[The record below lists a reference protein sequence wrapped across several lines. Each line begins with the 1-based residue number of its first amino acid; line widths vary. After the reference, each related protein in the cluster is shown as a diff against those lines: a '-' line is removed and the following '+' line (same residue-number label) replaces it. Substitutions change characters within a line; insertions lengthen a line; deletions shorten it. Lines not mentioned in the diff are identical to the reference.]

1 MICTVSIRNNSKEV
15 FKLARFNTKKIAG
28 LGLITAM
35 VIVLQFVGSF
45 IKFGPFSI
53 SLVLIPIV
61 VGAALYGWQSGIW
74 LGLVFGVIVLIS
86 GDAAAFL
93 AVNPLGTIVT
103 VIIKGIAAGAASGAV
118 YGLLK
123 KVNKY
128 FAVAVSAIVC
138 PLANT
143 GVFLIGCKLFFMP
156 LITEWAAG
164 AGFNDNVG
172 LYMIVGLVG
181 LNFVFEMLVNIL
193 LSPIILR
200 LINLGSR
207 KRI

>member
-1 MICTVSIRNNSKEV
+1 M
-15 FKLARFNTKKIAG
+15 ARLETKRIAG
-28 LGLITAM
+28 LGLITAL

-61 VGAALYGWQSGIW
+61 VGAALYGWKSGIW
-74 LGLVFGVIVLIS
+74 LGFVFGVVVLLS
-86 GDAAAFL
+86 GDASAFL

-103 VIIKGIAAGAASGAV
+103 VTVKGIAAGAAAGVV
-118 YGLLK
+118 YSLLK

-128 FAVAVSAIVC
+128 LAVAVSAIAC
-138 PLANT
+138 PLVNT

-156 LITEWAAG
+156 LITEWAAR
-164 AGFNDNVG
+164 AGMGDNVA
-172 LYMIVGLVG
+172 LWMIVGLVG

>member
-1 MICTVSIRNNSKEV
+1 M
-15 FKLARFNTKKIAG
+15 ARLETKRIAG
-28 LGLITAM
+28 LGLITAL

-61 VGAALYGWQSGIW
+61 VGAALYGWKSGIW
-74 LGLVFGVIVLIS
+74 LGFVFGVVVLLS
-86 GDAAAFL
+86 GDASAFL
-93 AVNPLGTIVT
+93 AVNPLGTIIT
-103 VIIKGIAAGAASGAV
+103 VIIKGIAAGAAAGVV
-118 YGLLK
+118 YSLLK
-123 KVNKY
+123 KANKY
-128 FAVAVSAIVC
+128 LAVAVSAIAC
-138 PLANT
+138 PLVNT

-156 LITEWAAG
+156 LITEWATG
-164 AGFNDNVG
+164 AGMGDNVA
-172 LYMIVGLVG
+172 LWMIVGLVG

>member
-1 MICTVSIRNNSKEV
+1 M
-15 FKLARFNTKKIAG
+15 ARFNTKKIAG

-93 AVNPLGTIVT
+93 TVNPLGTVVT

-123 KVNKY
+123 KINTY

-138 PLANT
+138 PLVNT

-156 LITEWAAG
+156 LITEWATG
-164 AGFNDNVG
+164 AGMGDRVG
-172 LYMIVGLVG
+172 LWMIVGMVG
-181 LNFVFEMLVNIL
+181 LNFIFEMLVNIL

-200 LINLGSR
+200 LINLGS
-207 KRI
+207 KNKL

>member
-1 MICTVSIRNNSKEV
+1 MICTVSIRYNSKEV

-61 VGAALYGWQSGIW
+61 VGAALYGWKSGIW
-74 LGLVFGVIVLIS
+74 LGLVFGVVVLIS

-128 FAVAVSAIVC
+128 FAVAVSAIAC
-138 PLANT
+138 PIMNT

-156 LITEWAAG
+156 LITEWAQG
-164 AGFNDNVG
+164 AGMGDNVA
-172 LYMIVGLVG
+172 LWMIVGLVG

-193 LSPIILR
+193 LSPKILR

>member
-1 MICTVSIRNNSKEV
+1 M
-15 FKLARFNTKKIAG
+15 ARFNTKKIAG

-93 AVNPLGTIVT
+93 TVNPLGTVVT

-123 KVNKY
+123 KINTY

-138 PLANT
+138 PLVNT

-156 LITEWAAG
+156 LITEWATSAG
-164 AGFNDNVG
+164 MGDRVG
-172 LYMIVGLVG
+172 LWMIVGLVG
-181 LNFVFEMLVNIL
+181 LNFIFEMLVNIL

-200 LINLGSR
+200 LINLGS
-207 KRI
+207 KNKL

>member
-1 MICTVSIRNNSKEV
+1 M
-15 FKLARFNTKKIAG
+15 ARLETKKIAG
-28 LGLITAM
+28 LGLITAL

-61 VGAALYGWQSGIW
+61 VGAALYGWKSGIW
-74 LGLVFGVIVLIS
+74 LGFVFGVVVLLS
-86 GDAAAFL
+86 GDASAFL
-93 AVNPLGTIVT
+93 SVNPLGTIIT
-103 VIIKGIAAGAASGAV
+103 VIIKGIAAGAAAGVV
-118 YGLLK
+118 YSLLK
-123 KVNKY
+123 KANKY
-128 FAVAVSAIVC
+128 LAVAVSAIAC
-138 PLANT
+138 PLVNT

-156 LITEWAAG
+156 LITECAAR
-164 AGFNDNVG
+164 AGMGDNVA
-172 LYMIVGLVG
+172 LWMIVGLVG